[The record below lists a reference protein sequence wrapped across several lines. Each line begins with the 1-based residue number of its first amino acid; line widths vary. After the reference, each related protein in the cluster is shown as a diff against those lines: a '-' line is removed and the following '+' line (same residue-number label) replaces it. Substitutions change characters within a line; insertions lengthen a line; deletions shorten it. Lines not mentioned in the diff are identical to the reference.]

1 MRMFGFKLGEIQSVC
16 LHFVF
21 NGSSESYF
29 DFYNK
34 MNQALISCY
43 VKKRESKCIALKS
56 RPRNYEILDF
66 MLSVC
71 R

>member
-1 MRMFGFKLGEIQSVC
+1 VQFSA
-16 LHFVF
+16 FVF
-21 NGSSESYF
+21 TRVFNASSESYF

-43 VKKRESKCIALKS
+43 VKKRESKCVALKS

-66 MLSVC
+66 AVSLQVKLIE
-71 R
+71 